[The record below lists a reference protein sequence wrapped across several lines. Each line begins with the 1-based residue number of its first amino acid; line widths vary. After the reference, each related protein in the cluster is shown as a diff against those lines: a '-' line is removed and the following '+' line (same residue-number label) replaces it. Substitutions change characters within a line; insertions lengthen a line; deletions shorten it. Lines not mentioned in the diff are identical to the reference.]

1 MAQAAMKSLLK
12 PTHSSSIDKDPVN
25 HFLVIASLGILSSF
39 SLPGHAIHSTAESAP
54 APAEH
59 AADGAEKQ
67 IAGFI
72 MSE

>member
-1 MAQAAMKSLLK
+1 MNRPLL
-12 PTHSSSIDKDPVN
+12 TLTLGLCSI
-25 HFLVIASLGILSSF
+25 LA
-39 SLPGHAIHSTAESAP
+39 LPAHAIRLTESAP